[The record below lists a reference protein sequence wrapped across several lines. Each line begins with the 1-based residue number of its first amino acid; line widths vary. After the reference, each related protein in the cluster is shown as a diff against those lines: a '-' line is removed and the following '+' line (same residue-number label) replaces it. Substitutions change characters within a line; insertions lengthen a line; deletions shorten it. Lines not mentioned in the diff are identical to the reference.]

1 MYPRVI
7 GVISGKGGVGKT
19 TTVLNLS
26 AALNEMNK
34 NVVAI
39 DADVKMSGLALQLG
53 MYYFPVTLND
63 VLKDIEDL
71 YRAVYIHSS
80 GLRVIPASI
89 CLEDCNISNL
99 KKILNHTSMQNNMII
114 VDGPPGLEKN
124 ALSVMESCK
133 RILVVT
139 EPELP
144 AITDVMKI
152 VNLCRERE
160 VKLIGVVIN
169 KYRKGREQITKEEI
183 ESTLQVPIIG
193 VIPEDKNVKK
203 SVFRKKPIVLAKPY
217 SPASVAYKKI
227 AARLVG
233 EKYEEEN
240 IIKRLVGR
248 F

>member
-39 DADVKMSGLALQLG
+39 DADLKMSGLGLQLG

-63 VLKDIEDL
+63 VLEDMDNL

-80 GLRVIPASI
+80 GLRIMPASL
-89 CLEDCNISNL
+89 CLKDCNVSNL
-99 KKILNHTSMQNNMII
+99 EKILEHSSFQNNMIL

-133 RILVVT
+133 RIIVVT

-144 AITDVMKI
+144 AIADVMKI
-152 VNLCRERE
+152 IKLCREKE
-160 VKLIGVVIN
+160 IKLMGIVIN
-169 KYRKGREQITKEEI
+169 KYRKGKEKITKKEI
-183 ESTLQVPIIG
+183 ESICHVPIIG
-193 VIPEDKNVKK
+193 VVPEDKNVKK
-203 SVFRKKPIVLAKPY
+203 SVFRREPIVLSKPY
-217 SPASVAYKKI
+217 SPASIAYKKI

-233 EKYEEEN
+233 ERYEGEN
-240 IIKRLVGR
+240 IIKRIVGR